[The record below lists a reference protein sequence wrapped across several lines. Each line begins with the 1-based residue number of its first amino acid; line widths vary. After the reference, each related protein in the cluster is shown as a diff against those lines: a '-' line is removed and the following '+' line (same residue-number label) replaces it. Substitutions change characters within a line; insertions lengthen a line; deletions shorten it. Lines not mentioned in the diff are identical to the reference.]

1 MELRWKNNA
10 THAIGVVFVTDS
22 DAVVLQ
28 AVGYYHDCDEDVQ
41 DDEFDGEWVE
51 IWKPNVKNI

>member
-1 MELRWKNNA
+1 MELRWKDDV
-10 THAIGVVFVTDS
+10 THAIGVAFVTDS

-28 AVGYYHDCDEDVQ
+28 TVGYYHAYDEDVQ